1 MSEQG
6 TMGVAAPVLPKGGG
20 AIQSIGKGFGTV
32 GARGSASYEIA
43 LPLSPGRG
51 FAPDLSLSYASSVG
65 NSEFGI
71 GWGLSLPVVARR
83 TSKGVPA
90 YAEDDEIIGPGG
102 VVWMPEQGAQGTLT
116 TTITHYNDL
125 QLDTVYTVIR
135 HLPRLEKNF
144 DRIEHW
150 SCKNDRPGFWLVHGA
165 DGSLHLFGRQPASRR
180 TDPEAASRVAEWLLE
195 ESINPHGEHILYRYT
210 ADKAQRYLS
219 TVSYGNFKADAHL
232 YLWKPDQLDTLQ
244 WHFELVFDYGERSTN
259 YQEQPAYTGQQW
271 LTRSD
276 AFSSF
281 AYGYEIRTERL
292 CRQVLMFHRFPAE
305 LGNDPVLV
313 RRLLIEYRQ
322 TALGYQQL
330 SAAHEQAWGAST
342 TADNHPP
349 MEFTYSHFELPA
361 TSSSWKPFA
370 NMHGLNDGQRYQWV
384 DLYGEGLAG
393 MLLRNGAGWYYRE
406 PIRGKANSDE
416 VAYDPLRVVPTL
428 PTAAS
433 AKKTF
438 QLLSDL
444 TGDGRLDL
452 LTAEPKLSG
461 FFSLDAERK
470 WSGFATFDAFPIEF
484 FQRKGQLA
492 DLMGAG
498 LSDLAMI
505 GPRSVR
511 LYANRREKGFAP
523 AIEVPREKDQDNLPV
538 LTSSPGEL
546 VAFSD
551 MLGSGQQHLVRIR
564 HDEVKCWPNLGRG
577 RFGKG
582 RVLGSPGLAY
592 EAFDASRVRLADLD
606 GSGSTD
612 LIYLESRHALIF
624 MNRSGSGFAPPVKL
638 PWPEGVR
645 FDGLCQVSVDNLLGL
660 GCSSLILSTPH
671 ATPRHWRYDFVS
683 AKPYLLI
690 GANNNMGAA
699 NSISYRSSAQEW
711 LDEKVEKIDA
721 GKPPVCHVP
730 FALHVV
736 SKTTQLDEI
745 TGNRLTQTLSYRQG
759 YYDGIEREFRG
770 FGLLLQLDSESH
782 PGGASME
789 RFTTPCL
796 TKSWFHTGQAVDMA
810 RDGFNEADKHAT
822 HLGRALLCQYQTTT
836 HSDVAIASPDPAT
849 TLEMARALS
858 GHLLR
863 TEVLAVDPDLG
874 TRTLY
879 SVQENRYR
887 VRLLQA
893 AQGKHPYARMLPSV
907 LESISYQY
915 EGIADDPQ
923 CQHTFNLRHDRF
935 GTVTHSLSVN
945 HARRTTADD
954 APPFSDT
961 DQQQWWRDAHDP
973 AQQFYYLSESRA
985 EFIHLDA
992 PQAWR
997 LGLPYRQRTQ
1007 ARKRP
1012 KSPENDGW
1020 SARDLTYEKV
1030 LERVNESSWA
1040 NQGVLTGLSLQRY
1053 KHTATAETLEEGVAH
1068 FEALADYLETA
1079 ELDET
1084 ALSAFAVLAQ
1094 ESRPTAALLGQLG
1107 YQRMTDFFSEST
1119 PAKQFWSIKSS
1130 FATYATLAGHF
1141 KIKHFQASKSHGVTE
1156 VFYDNYHCLITEFRL
1171 PDGCTTKATYDYRS
1185 FVPLR
1190 IVNPNGNVQEA
1201 RYDSFGRLLCST
1213 FYGNEGNTPAGFK
1226 PISEYQCP
1234 TFTSPDA
1241 AIAEAQ
1247 TALQQAASATFS
1259 APFSWMGCVSEAA
1272 IKEADW
1278 LARCIDNGDLL
1289 HGGFICNRA
1298 RDRLAALAA
1307 PSADDTKLTLEI
1319 NRSPREPVHVATLCA
1334 DRFPNDKQQ
1343 QIRISLTCLDGFGRT
1358 LQSKQRVA
1366 SGPAHVIDATG
1377 GLTLENGKP
1386 LVQLAAVRWRI
1397 SERVEYNSK
1406 GLVIRT
1412 YRPYFANHSKYIN
1425 DVALRQFGHYDLQFY
1440 DALGRPTRTRLAG
1453 EVSIMRRQTRHPW
1466 YTVEEDENDTLEEVS
1481 SETPALSGGDA

>member
-6 TMGVAAPVLPKGGG
+6 TMAVAAPVLPKGGG

-43 LPLSPGRG
+43 LPISPGRG
-51 FAPDLSLSYASSVG
+51 FAPDLSLSYTSSVG

-90 YAEDDEIIGPGG
+90 YADDDEIIGPGG

-116 TTITHYNDL
+116 TTVRHYNDL
-125 QLDTVYTVIR
+125 QLDTAHTVIR
-135 HLPRLEKNF
+135 HFPRLEKNF

-150 SCKNDRPGFWLVHGA
+150 SSKNDRPGFWLVHGA

-180 TDPEAASRVAEWLLE
+180 ADPEDANRVAEWLLE
-195 ESINPHGEHILYRYT
+195 ESINPHGEHILYQYA

-219 TVSYGNFKADAHL
+219 KVSYGNFKADAHL

-259 YQEQPAYTGQQW
+259 YQDKPAYTGQQW

-281 AYGYEIRTERL
+281 AYGYEICTERL

-305 LGNDPVLV
+305 LGNDPVLA
-313 RRLLIEYRQ
+313 RRLLIEYRP

-330 SAAHEQAWGAST
+330 SSAHEQAYGASA
-342 TADNHPP
+342 TAENHPP
-349 MEFTYSHFELPA
+349 MEFTYSHFELSA
-361 TSSSWKPFA
+361 AASNWQPFH
-370 NMHGLNDGQRYQWV
+370 NMPDINDGQRYQWV

-393 MLLRNGAGWYYRE
+393 LLLRNGPGWYYRE

-416 VAYDPLRVVPTL
+416 VAYDQLRVVPTL

-433 AKKTF
+433 AKKNF
-438 QLLSDL
+438 QSLGDL

-461 FFSLDAERK
+461 FFSLNAERQ

-546 VAFSD
+546 IAFSD

-624 MNRSGSGFAPPVKL
+624 MNRSGSGFSPPVKL

-645 FDGLCQVSVDNLLGL
+645 FDGLCQVSFDNLLGL

-671 ATPRHWRYDFVS
+671 TTPRHWRYDFVS

-699 NSISYRSSAQEW
+699 NSICYRSSAQEW

-721 GKPPVCHVP
+721 GKPPICHVP
-730 FALHVV
+730 FAMHVV
-736 SKTTQLDEI
+736 SETAQLDEI
-745 TGNRLTQTLSYRQG
+745 TGNRLMQTFSYRQG
-759 YYDGIEREFRG
+759 YYDGVEREFRG

-782 PGGASME
+782 PGDASME
-789 RFTTPCL
+789 GLTTPCL
-796 TKSWFHTGQAVDMA
+796 TKSWFHTGQAVDMSS
-810 RDGFNEADKHAT
+810 DGFDETDKHAT
-822 HLGRALLCQYQTTT
+822 HPGRALLCQYQTTT
-836 HSDVAIASPDPAT
+836 NSDAAIASPDPAT
-849 TLEMARALS
+849 TLEMARAQS

-863 TEVLAVDPDLG
+863 TEVLAVEPNLG

-893 AQGKHPYARMLPSV
+893 AQGKHHYARMLPSV

-915 EGIADDPQ
+915 EGISDDPQ
-923 CQHTFNLRHDRF
+923 CQHTFNLRHDQY
-935 GTVTHSLSVN
+935 GAVIHSLSVN
-945 HARRTTADD
+945 CARRTTAADP
-954 APPFSDT
+954 PPFSDS

-985 EFIHLDA
+985 EFIHLDT
-992 PQAWR
+992 PQGWR

-1007 ARKRP
+1007 AQKRP
-1012 KSPENDGW
+1012 KSPEYGGL
-1020 SARDLTYEKV
+1020 SAQALTYEKV
-1030 LERVNESSWA
+1030 LDWVSESTWA
-1040 NQGVLTGLSLQRY
+1040 NQSDLTGLSLQRY
-1053 KHTATAETLEEGVAH
+1053 QHTTTGETLEDGVAH
-1068 FEALADYLETA
+1068 FEALADFLQTA

-1084 ALSAFAVLAQ
+1084 ALSAFDVLPQ
-1094 ESRPTAALLGQLG
+1094 ESRPTAALLSQLG

-1119 PAKQFWSIKSS
+1119 PARKFWSIKSS

-1141 KIKHFQASKSHGVTE
+1141 KIRRFQPSKSHGVTE
-1156 VFYDNYHCLITEFRL
+1156 VFYDKYHCMTTEFRL

-1190 IVNPNGNVQEA
+1190 IVDPNGNVQEA
-1201 RYDSFGRLLCST
+1201 RYDNFGRLLCST
-1213 FYGNEGNTPAGFK
+1213 FYGTAGNIPVGFK
-1226 PISEYQCP
+1226 PISEYQR
-1234 TFTSPDA
+1234 PDFITPDD
-1241 AIAEAQ
+1241 AIADAKA
-1247 TALQQAASATFS
+1247 ALQKTANATFV
-1259 APFSWMGCVSEAA
+1259 APFSWMGCVSKAA

-1278 LARCIDNGDLL
+1278 LARCITNGDLL
-1289 HGGFICNRA
+1289 HGGFICNRG
-1298 RDRLAALAA
+1298 RDRLAGLADV
-1307 PSADDTKLTLEI
+1307 SADDKKLKLEI
-1319 NRSPREPVHVATLCA
+1319 DKSPREPVHAATLSA
-1334 DRFPNDKQQ
+1334 DRFPNDMQQ
-1343 QIRISLTCLDGFGRT
+1343 QIRISVTCLDGFGRT
-1358 LQSKQRVA
+1358 LQSKQLVEPGLA
-1366 SGPAHVIDATG
+1366 YTVNATG
-1377 GLTLENGKP
+1377 GLTQENEKP
-1386 LVQLAAVRWRI
+1386 LEQVAAMRWRT
-1397 SERVEYNSK
+1397 SERVEYNNK

-1453 EVSIMRRQTRHPW
+1453 EASFMRRQTRHPW
-1466 YTVEEDENDTLEEVS
+1466 YTIEEDENDTLEAIS
-1481 SETPALSGGDA
+1481 PKTPATSGGDA